1 MAEVTEANYNTAL
14 SHITTPNVAELRA
27 AITGWTVGNLRTLLE
42 RVHDNEGA
50 LKSLRSAADVRKLL
64 TDAAQ
69 AARKR
74 EIDESQKKQKEALEG
89 VEKENREKIEK
100 AFEALNKNVAD
111 TIAAHLR
118 AIDVLINSTAAPA
131 TTGSVV
137 APVTPPPAPPRP
149 NPLVSLLERVPVFG
163 SLFSI
168 FGNTPAERSE
178 NFDRGF
184 NNLMSL
190 IPGIGETFRARNA
203 LKDAQQILR
212 EELGARFT
220 GTVTLAQ
227 ITAFMRRHPDA
238 APPPSPIPGLPP
250 IPLLGAPAWKTAF
263 IGNVQTVKAL
273 PNPTFTWEDVANVSD
288 AQRKSTE
295 VASKQLEERTL
306 KAFAP
311 VSVSALTFETGTNAN
326 IARKQPDGRWQIA
339 VTREALSGAS
349 LTGPAAQL
357 KEALQ
362 GPMNNAN
369 VVRIVAEDD
378 PVAFVHA
385 PRAADVTV
393 NIPSGSTPA
402 YPELNT
408 VAGWFRTRNLGV
420 REMRQD
426 TANLVRGAGSRVA
439 LSAVNGSMV
448 LAWNS
453 TTTYA
458 SLTNLPEDDIRAA
471 APGAQWRYDTT
482 ASAWNAV

>member
-1 MAEVTEANYNTAL
+1 MAEVTEANYTTAL
-14 SHITTPNVAELRA
+14 SHITTPNVAELRT

-42 RVHDNEGA
+42 RVHGNENA
-50 LKSLRSAADVRKLL
+50 LRSLRSAADIRTLL
-64 TDAAQ
+64 TEQAQ

-111 TIAAHLR
+111 TVEAHLR
-118 AIDVLINSTAAPA
+118 AIDVLLNAPPTTAVAP
-131 TTGSVV
+131 VV
-137 APVTPPPAPPRP
+137 APVTPPPAPVSRP

-168 FGNTPAERSE
+168 FGNTTAERSE

-203 LKDAQQILR
+203 LKDVQQILR

-227 ITAFMRRHPDA
+227 VTAFMRRHPDA
-238 APPPSPIPGLPP
+238 APAPSPIPGLPP
-250 IPLLGAPAWKTAF
+250 IPLLQSAAWKTAF
-263 IGNVQTVKAL
+263 IANVQTVKAL
-273 PNPTFTWEDVANVSD
+273 PNPTFTWEDISNVSD

-306 KAFAP
+306 RAFAP
-311 VSVSALTFETGTNAN
+311 VAVSTLTFETGTNAN

-378 PVAFVHA
+378 PVAFVHS
-385 PRAADVTV
+385 PRLTDVTV
-393 NIPSGSTPA
+393 NIPAGSTPA

-439 LSAVNGSMV
+439 LSAVSGSMV

-471 APGAQWRYDTT
+471 APGAQWRYDATT
-482 ASAWNAV
+482 SAWNAV